1 MSRKLLLTLGAVGL
15 FSVSAWGFVGGGIG
29 VRGGLVSNYQPGGD
43 PTGVRIPKKMN
54 MVGVHSFFSPAPPL
68 ALEASLEYNWKE
80 ENASDPFFG
89 SYKIKL
95 NDYSANASA
104 KLRPLPTGALKPYGG
119 GGVGLHH
126 LIYDVSNSS
135 GPVPVPDDAT
145 KPAYHLMVGMAFAP
159 LLAPIE
165 IFGEYRWTWILT
177 DDKKT
182 EFPTLLAGLTFK
194 I

>member
-1 MSRKLLLTLGAVGL
+1 MIRNLLLFFGVAGMLTVP
-15 FSVSAWGFVGGGIG
+15 AWGLVGGGFG

-43 PTGVRIPKKMN
+43 PTGARIPKKMN
-54 MVGVHSFFSPAPPL
+54 MVGVHSSFASASL
-68 ALEASLEYNWKE
+68 LLLEASLEYNWTE
-80 ENASDPFFG
+80 ENQSDPVFG
-89 SYKIKL
+89 NYKMKI
-95 NDYSANASA
+95 NDYSANAFA
-104 KLRPLPTGALKPYGG
+104 KLRLPTGALKPYGG
-119 GGVGLHH
+119 GGVGLHR

-182 EFPTLLAGLTFK
+182 EFPTPLAGLTLK